1 MAVTHRR
8 GAKVLSV
15 VLVWFTGVHLFSL
28 PKKMEK
34 RSSIKPRN
42 AMTSV
47 DVPMVSQIS
56 ENLPTADADAMADNV
71 IAVRTEAEFSEV
83 LEGVETDHLLV
94 VDYYAP
100 WCKPCQKLLRYVH
113 RIAPEPTLRD
123 VHFATVDLDRSE
135 ELVKLRSVD
144 RFPTMEIYRGQ
155 ELKQRWSGANTKR
168 FLERLEGELDQ
179 MSQTAVS
186 GTSSTSS

>member
-1 MAVTHRR
+1 MKTSALPTPKFSLMAVTHRR

-56 ENLPTADADAMADNV
+56 ENLPTADADTWIFNLSPIIM
-71 IAVRTEAEFSEV
+71 EV
-83 LEGVETDHLLV
+83 ESHL
-94 VDYYAP
+94 
-100 WCKPCQKLLRYVH
+100 K
-113 RIAPEPTLRD
+113 
-123 VHFATVDLDRSE
+123 
-135 ELVKLRSVD
+135 
-144 RFPTMEIYRGQ
+144 
-155 ELKQRWSGANTKR
+155 
-168 FLERLEGELDQ
+168 
-179 MSQTAVS
+179 
-186 GTSSTSS
+186 